1 MTTQY
6 DDLLIRLRSS
16 VSDDF
21 SPGEPA
27 SADEIADAEH
37 RLQVSFPRSY
47 RRFLEVLGALDVP
60 PVEVFGA
67 GRAGVFPVVEE
78 SQRWREEGVVPA
90 TAVVIEIDGVEG
102 DPVGFVP
109 SADGAE
115 PEIVRWEAGGATRI
129 ATDFGDYLSN
139 MLGELLPPDRDAPA
153 ARIFDPPWGQRRAG
167 GSVEAD
173 RKEVKVAY
181 TLVQRIKY
189 DGVSLA
195 QLVRELNS
203 RRVPARGLREWTA
216 EAARE
221 AYKSW
226 KDRY

>member
-1 MTTQY
+1 MIPY
-6 DDLLIRLRSS
+6 DDLLSQLRSS

-27 SADEIADAEH
+27 SADEIANAEH

-47 RRFLEVLGALDVP
+47 QRFLEVLGALDVP

-67 GRAGVFPVVEE
+67 GAAGQFPVVEE
-78 SQRWREEGVVPA
+78 SLRWRDEGVVPS

-115 PEIVRWEAGGATRI
+115 PAIVRWEAGRATPI

-139 MLGELLPPDRDAPA
+139 LVGELMPPDRDPSA
-153 ARIFDPPWGQRRAG
+153 ARVFDPPWGQRRAG

-189 DGVSLA
+189 DGISLA

-203 RRVPARGLREWTA
+203 RRIPARGLPEWTV

-221 AYKSW
+221 AYESW

>member
-1 MTTQY
+1 MTQY
-6 DDLLIRLRSS
+6 DNLLDRLRTS

-21 SPGEPA
+21 SAGEPA
-27 SADEIADAEH
+27 SADEIDEAEH

-60 PVEVFGA
+60 PCEVFGA
-67 GRAGVFPVVEE
+67 GAAGEFPVVEE
-78 SQRWREEGVVPA
+78 SVRWRAEGLVPA
-90 TAVVIEIDGVEG
+90 KAVVIEIDGVEG

-115 PEIVRWEAGGATRI
+115 PAIVRWEAGGATPI

-139 MLGELLPPDRDAPA
+139 LVGELPPPKRDASA
-153 ARIFDPPWGQRRAG
+153 ARVFDPPWGQRRAG

-203 RRVPARGLREWTA
+203 RRTPARGLPEWTA

-221 AYKSW
+221 AYESW

>member
-1 MTTQY
+1 MTQY
-6 DDLLIRLRSS
+6 EDLLNRLRTS
-16 VSDDF
+16 VSVDF
-21 SPGEPA
+21 SAGEPA
-27 SADEIADAEH
+27 DADEIDEAEH

-60 PVEVFGA
+60 PCEVFGA
-67 GRAGVFPVVEE
+67 GAAGEFPVVEE
-78 SQRWREEGVVPA
+78 SLRWREEGVVPA
-90 TAVVIEIDGVEG
+90 RAVVIEIDGVEG

-109 SADGAE
+109 SADGSE
-115 PEIVRWEAGGATRI
+115 PEIVRWEAGRATRI

-139 MLGELLPPDRDAPA
+139 LLGEMLPPERDAST

-167 GSVEAD
+167 GAVESD

-203 RRVPARGLREWTA
+203 RRIPARGLPEWTV

-221 AYKSW
+221 AYESW